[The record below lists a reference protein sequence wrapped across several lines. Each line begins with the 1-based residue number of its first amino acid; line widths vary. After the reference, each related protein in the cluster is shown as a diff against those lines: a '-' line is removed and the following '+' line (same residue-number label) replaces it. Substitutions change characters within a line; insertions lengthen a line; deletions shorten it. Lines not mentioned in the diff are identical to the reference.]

1 VEGFAFLPTPG
12 PGLIIV
18 IGIWMLA
25 GEFLRLARFFERLK
39 VRLRN
44 LGRWIKECWKTSS
57 ALVRVMLVLMCA
69 AALGT
74 EYTVWSQ
81 AASWQTRFSLPDV
94 ARELREAT
102 STLAAG

>member
-1 VEGFAFLPTPG
+1 VEGFAFLPTPD

-25 GEFLRLARFFERLK
+25 GEFLPLARFFERLK

-44 LGRWIKECWKTSS
+44 LGRWIKECWKTSP

-69 AALGT
+69 AALG
-74 EYTVWSQ
+74 YGIYRLVS
-81 AASWQTRFSLPDV
+81 
-94 ARELREAT
+94 
-102 STLAAG
+102 GG